1 MSYNLF
7 ISPRYR
13 FNDHFS
19 LIYSF
24 SYNVQKN
31 NIGYVDQDTSLNEI
45 YIGRRDR
52 TTYSNS
58 LTSKYTIND
67 VMNINLSI
75 RHYLSYAEYNRY
87 YKLLDDGSLQT
98 DPNYTTNNDINF
110 ATWNLDLSYSW
121 WFAPG
126 SQISILYRNNS
137 FTSQFGSTIEKGY
150 LENLNAT
157 LNNSVLDHIFSV
169 SIRYFID
176 YNSVKNAKI
185 TKTFTKP
192 KERIHF

>member
-1 MSYNLF
+1 M
-7 ISPRYR
+7 
-13 FNDHFS
+13 
-19 LIYSF
+19 
-24 SYNVQKN
+24 
-31 NIGYVDQDTSLNEI
+31 
-45 YIGRRDR
+45 GRRDR
-52 TTYSNS
+52 TTFSNS

-67 VMNINLSI
+67 VMNINLSV

-87 YKLLDDGSLQT
+87 YTLLDDGSLQIN
-98 DPNYTTNNDINF
+98 PIYTTNNDISF

-137 FTSQFGSTIEKGY
+137 FASQFGTTLEKNY
-150 LENLNAT
+150 LDNLKSNLND
-157 LNNSVLDHIFSV
+157 NVLDHIFSI

-176 YNSVKNAKI
+176 YNSIKNSKA

-192 KERIHF
+192 KERIRF